1 MEVKEIQDSDPM
13 LLELKGAVHDQR
25 EESFSQGGE
34 GVLHYQGRL
43 CVPDVGELRQK
54 ILVEAHNSIH
64 SIHQGFT
71 KMYHDLR
78 EVNWWNGIKRHITDF
93 VSRFPNCHKVNV
105 EHHKPCGMT

>member
-1 MEVKEIQDSDPM
+1 M
-13 LLELKGAVHDQR
+13 LLEHKGAVHDQR

-78 EVNWWNGIKRHITDF
+78 EVYWWNAMYRDTAYF
-93 VSRFPNCHKVNV
+93 VN
-105 EHHKPCGMT
+105 

>member
-1 MEVKEIQDSDPM
+1 MIQL
-13 LLELKGAVHDQR
+13 LLELNGVVHNKR
-25 EESFSQGGE
+25 VEVFSQGGDC
-34 GVLHYQGRL
+34 VLRYQGRL
-43 CVPDVGELRQK
+43 CVPDMGELTLK
-54 ILVEAHNSIH
+54 ILVKAHKSRYSIPP
-64 SIHQGFT
+64 GDT